1 MKILSINNKNFDKLL
16 DNILVK
22 RKNKILSN
30 SVSVTKIIK
39 DVKKNQDKALVKYE
53 KRFNKNKKIFLS
65 KKEISKL
72 ISSLDLKVKKAIDLA
87 YKKI

>member
-1 MKILSINNKNFDKLL
+1 MKILSINNKNFDKIL
-16 DNILVK
+16 DISLAK

-53 KRFNKNKKIFLS
+53 KRFNKNKKIFL
-65 KKEISKL
+65 I
-72 ISSLDLKVKKAIDLA
+72 
-87 YKKI
+87 